1 MSPIAEGIQQS
12 KNEIIFSCKSVQ
24 KWFATFQHPPGLA
37 TNLILMCYSHFIW
50 SLILQPNCHFG
61 TQMTFCQPI

>member
-1 MSPIAEGIQQS
+1 MSPIAEFNNWKTRLFLHARVY
-12 KNEIIFSCKSVQ
+12 KNGC
-24 KWFATFQHPPGLA
+24 ATFQHPPGLA